1 MNIEQYTASV
11 KHYIFELENL
21 EFDVRVSLT
30 PFWDLKSEVV
40 KVGD

>member
-1 MNIEQYTASV
+1 MNIEQYSASV
-11 KHYIFELENL
+11 KRYIFELENL
-21 EFDVRVSLT
+21 EFDVRVSLI